1 MKRATI
7 IIGIL
12 VILALNLSLVIS
24 CATTPTTSAPPTTS
38 AAPPPATSA
47 APPPATS
54 TAAPPPTQA
63 AQPKMTLR
71 LTIPNPPGDELT
83 VNAEEFAAAV
93 TKDTNGQYVV
103 KVFPGEAMI
112 KLPETYDAVRQG
124 AAEMAVIGMGIF
136 EGMAPGLA
144 ELPMSINN
152 IRANEAAAWPFAQL
166 ASQEILEKKL
176 NMKVIACYGTGGQE
190 LWSTKPI
197 KTMQDWKGVLIG
209 SSNPESSAMITGMGG
224 APVPISWTDFYTA
237 LQKKT
242 VDAVLNSIRG
252 SIVFNIPDVAKYLT
266 LCYSTPTYLAFHIN
280 LDTWNKL
287 PPDIQKI
294 VFNDAQNAANKMQ
307 AQQIKEREETD
318 LNAVVKLGVN
328 VYDLPKA
335 ERDKW
340 KAALD
345 PYVAKRLADLGDYG
359 VKAKAIWDKA
369 NADNP

>member
-1 MKRATI
+1 MKRTPG

-12 VILALNLSLVIS
+12 VILALMVSLVIS

-38 AAPPPATSA
+38 AAPPPATS
-47 APPPATS
+47 S
-54 TAAPPPTQA
+54 AAPPPTQA
-63 AQPKMTLR
+63 AQPKMTIR
-71 LTIPNPPGDELT
+71 LTLPNPPGDELT
-83 VNAEEFAAAV
+83 INAEEFAAAV

-103 KVFPGEAMI
+103 KVFPGETMI

-124 AAEMAVIGMGIF
+124 AVEMAVIGMGIF

-144 ELPMSINN
+144 ELPMTINN
-152 IRANEAAAWPFAQL
+152 IRANQAAAWPFAQL

-190 LWSTKPI
+190 LWSTKSI
-197 KTMQDWKGVLIG
+197 KTLEDWKGVLIG

-252 SIVFNIPDVAKYLT
+252 SIVFNIPDVAKNLT
-266 LCYSTPTYLAFHIN
+266 LCYSSPTYLAFHIN

-294 VFNDAQNAANKMQ
+294 IFNDAQNAANKMQ

-318 LNAVVKLGVN
+318 LNVVLKSGVN
-328 VYDLPKA
+328 VYDLPKV
-335 ERDKW
+335 ERDRW

-345 PYVAKRLADLGDYG
+345 PYVSKRLADLGDYG